1 MRFEEF
7 KDMLKSGDLE
17 QIRPH
22 LAFEMM
28 SADSP
33 KTERYNDCPY
43 IAIQDMYAIPII
55 WASLDDHDGSL
66 AKKPFTRELC
76 GYFGIGCGE
85 AIRLV
90 QDEVAKKALPVCELQ
105 SFMNQDFE
113 KGMSGAAR
121 NEALYVATTKDF
133 FYGAGVI
140 CTYHFLQDAE
150 KRMGG
155 SYYILPSSVHEWMI
169 VKEDNV
175 IEPKQYLEM
184 VRAVNHNPYAV
195 NESEH
200 LTDNAYHY
208 DAKTKQ
214 LETAEEYEARLEKE
228 RTEKRRSHYS
238 RKKEKQQERE
248 EPEEEEELE
257 R

>member
-28 SADSP
+28 PADSP

-55 WASLDDHDGSL
+55 WASLDDHAGSL

-85 AIRLV
+85 AIQLV
-90 QDEVAKKALPVCELQ
+90 QDEVAKKALTVCELQ

-140 CTYHFLQDAE
+140 CTYHFLQD
-150 KRMGG
+150 G
-155 SYYILPSSVHEWMI
+155 SMSIL
-169 VKEDNV
+169 
-175 IEPKQYLEM
+175 
-184 VRAVNHNPYAV
+184 
-195 NESEH
+195 
-200 LTDNAYHY
+200 
-208 DAKTKQ
+208 
-214 LETAEEYEARLEKE
+214 
-228 RTEKRRSHYS
+228 
-238 RKKEKQQERE
+238 
-248 EPEEEEELE
+248 
-257 R
+257 

>member
-55 WASLDDHDGSL
+55 WASLDDHAGSL

-169 VKEDNV
+169 EQK
-175 IEPKQYLEM
+175 IM
-184 VRAVNHNPYAV
+184 
-195 NESEH
+195 
-200 LTDNAYHY
+200 
-208 DAKTKQ
+208 
-214 LETAEEYEARLEKE
+214 
-228 RTEKRRSHYS
+228 
-238 RKKEKQQERE
+238 
-248 EPEEEEELE
+248 
-257 R
+257 

>member
-55 WASLDDHDGSL
+55 WASLDDHAGSL

-105 SFMNQDFE
+105 SFMI
-113 KGMSGAAR
+113 S
-121 NEALYVATTKDF
+121 
-133 FYGAGVI
+133 
-140 CTYHFLQDAE
+140 
-150 KRMGG
+150 
-155 SYYILPSSVHEWMI
+155 
-169 VKEDNV
+169 
-175 IEPKQYLEM
+175 
-184 VRAVNHNPYAV
+184 
-195 NESEH
+195 
-200 LTDNAYHY
+200 
-208 DAKTKQ
+208 
-214 LETAEEYEARLEKE
+214 
-228 RTEKRRSHYS
+228 
-238 RKKEKQQERE
+238 KKECPGQQEMKHCMWQRQKIFSMV
-248 EPEEEEELE
+248 PG
-257 R
+257 

>member
-1 MRFEEF
+1 M
-7 KDMLKSGDLE
+7 
-17 QIRPH
+17 
-22 LAFEMM
+22 
-28 SADSP
+28 
-33 KTERYNDCPY
+33 
-43 IAIQDMYAIPII
+43 
-55 WASLDDHDGSL
+55 
-66 AKKPFTRELC
+66 
-76 GYFGIGCGE
+76 
-85 AIRLV
+85 
-90 QDEVAKKALPVCELQ
+90 
-105 SFMNQDFE
+105 
-113 KGMSGAAR
+113 
-121 NEALYVATTKDF
+121 ATTKDF

-169 VKEDNV
+169 VKKDNV

>member
-55 WASLDDHDGSL
+55 WASLDDHAGSL

-105 SFMNQDFE
+105 SFIHFSAENLVRHSRAGMN
-113 KGMSGAAR
+113 AA
-121 NEALYVATTKDF
+121 
-133 FYGAGVI
+133 
-140 CTYHFLQDAE
+140 
-150 KRMGG
+150 
-155 SYYILPSSVHEWMI
+155 
-169 VKEDNV
+169 
-175 IEPKQYLEM
+175 
-184 VRAVNHNPYAV
+184 
-195 NESEH
+195 
-200 LTDNAYHY
+200 
-208 DAKTKQ
+208 
-214 LETAEEYEARLEKE
+214 
-228 RTEKRRSHYS
+228 
-238 RKKEKQQERE
+238 
-248 EPEEEEELE
+248 
-257 R
+257 

>member
-55 WASLDDHDGSL
+55 WASLDDHAGSL
-66 AKKPFTRELC
+66 AKKAIYKRTLWL
-76 GYFGIGCGE
+76 FGIGCGE

-90 QDEVAKKALPVCELQ
+90 QDEVAKKALPVCGVQ

-121 NEALYVATTKDF
+121 NEALYVAATKDF
-133 FYGAGVI
+133 SMVPGNL
-140 CTYHFLQDAE
+140 HLSFLQDAE

-155 SYYILPSSVHEWMI
+155 IYYILPSSVHEWMI

-175 IEPKQYLEM
+175 IEP
-184 VRAVNHNPYAV
+184 
-195 NESEH
+195 
-200 LTDNAYHY
+200 
-208 DAKTKQ
+208 
-214 LETAEEYEARLEKE
+214 ETVFGNGQ
-228 RTEKRRSHYS
+228 SG
-238 RKKEKQQERE
+238 
-248 EPEEEEELE
+248 
-257 R
+257 